1 MRRTI
6 VTSLLA
12 LFLISGT
19 GFAYADHHRG
29 GNDKDRKEWKHD
41 KKRPGGKKDKHDGK
55 KNKHRYRKD
64 NRHDSR
70 HHGGPGFGF
79 TPPRPT
85 PPPPPPPPRHHVPR
99 HYNHAYY
106 YPGGYSVHEN
116 LGYMISRVV
125 GGGRDF
131 NVWQVDEGTYV
142 VRFRKGRKLYTQY
155 LYPYEGRYGKRSSVS
170 LNWAP
175 QSPWSLIP
183 SIHLNFNL

>member
-1 MRRTI
+1 MRRI
-6 VTSLLA
+6 LVTSLLS
-12 LFLISGT
+12 LFLLSGT
-19 GFAYADHHRG
+19 GYAYADHHRG
-29 GNDKDRKEWKHD
+29 DRDKDRKEWKGD
-41 KKRPGGKKDKHDGK
+41 KKRPGGKKDKHHDR
-55 KNKHRYRKD
+55 KHDKD
-64 NRHDSR
+64 RHDR
-70 HHGGPGFGF
+70 PGKHHGGPGFKPGHQ
-79 TPPRPT
+79 RPT
-85 PPPPPPPPRHHVPR
+85 PPPPPPAHRHGWRPT

-155 LYPYEGRYGKRSSVS
+155 LYPYEGRYGKRSSIS